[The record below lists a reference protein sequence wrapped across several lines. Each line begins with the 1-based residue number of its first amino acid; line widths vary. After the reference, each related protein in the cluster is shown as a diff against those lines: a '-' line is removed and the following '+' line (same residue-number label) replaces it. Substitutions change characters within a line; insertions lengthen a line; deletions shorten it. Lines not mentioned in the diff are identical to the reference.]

1 MTDLATARLVLEALA
16 LEDARDLFAVRGDP
30 EAMAFWD
37 WPADPNPEA
46 TVAVVAEMIREAS
59 DGHAKYWALRLRSDR
74 TFVGLCDLSEVRPGD
89 SADIG
94 FMLVRRHWDQ
104 GLAQEA
110 VMAVLEY
117 AREIGLRSVYARVH
131 DQNERSVRLLKRVGF
146 VAVQMIP
153 HFEVRPGVFR
163 SCRSFRKTF

>member
-1 MTDLATARLVLEALA
+1 MTDLATARLVLDALA

-30 EAMAFWD
+30 AAMAFWD

-59 DGHAKYWALRLRSDR
+59 AGHAKYWALRLRSDR
-74 TFVGLCDLSEVRPGD
+74 TFVGLCDLSELRPGD

-110 VMAVLEY
+110 VMAVLEN

-153 HFEVRPGVFR
+153 HFEIRPGVFR
-163 SCRSFRKTF
+163 SCR